1 MKPGHRTASAGPD
14 QAADALSLSAV
25 IIRSE
30 AMPMKKPALVV
41 ITALFAILLYG
52 LPVRAQEAEHEEH
65 GSTPAHEAHE
75 EEQGEAAE
83 HEEHGEE
90 HGGRPHH
97 ANDFA
102 VFLGATDE
110 HGHDTE
116 FTWGLDYR
124 RMIADRWAVGG
135 LFDYAG
141 GELRNA
147 ILAATVTW
155 FPVGGLQL
163 LAGPGIEFHRGRG
176 SSEGGCGCAAAFK
189 SDESEGHGES
199 DEDATYFV
207 FRLGVGWGFPIGQHY
222 AITPQINL
230 DLVDGER
237 VWVYGLNFAY
247 AW

>member
-1 MKPGHRTASAGPD
+1 MKT
-14 QAADALSLSAV
+14 
-25 IIRSE
+25 
-30 AMPMKKPALVV
+30 PALVV
-41 ITALFAILLYG
+41 IAALFSMALWVMPSL
-52 LPVRAQEAEHEEH
+52 AQEAEHEEH

-75 EEQGEAAE
+75 EEHGEAAE
-83 HEEHGEE
+83 HEEHGEG

-116 FTWGLDYR
+116 LTWGLDYR
-124 RMIADRWAVGG
+124 RMVADHWAVGA

-141 GELRNA
+141 GDLRNA

-176 SSEGGCGCAAAFK
+176 AADGGCDCHEAFK
-189 SDESEGHGES
+189 SEATDPHGEF

-207 FRLGVGWGFPIGQHY
+207 FRLGIGWGFPIGRHY
-222 AITPQINL
+222 GITPQVNL
-230 DLVDGER
+230 DLVEGER
-237 VWVYGLNFAY
+237 VWVYGLSFTY